1 MRSESE
7 RDWDARRY
15 LRFEDERTRPARDL
29 LAAVPLAQ
37 ASRVVDL
44 GCGPGNSTELLGAR
58 FPQAQLLGIDSSP
71 GMIAQARRRMRG
83 TAFEVAD
90 VSAWLPAPETNLVF
104 ANALFQWIP
113 NHLDALARI
122 AEALGAGSVLAIQV
136 PDNLDEPS
144 HRLMAEVGR
153 DPRFASHLAEAE
165 GTRSP
170 IPSLEEYYDR
180 LVGKAGRVEVWRTV
194 YQHALESPAAIVAW
208 FESTG
213 LRPYLGALPPAQR
226 AEFLAAYQ
234 ARIAEAY
241 PVRPDGKVLLRFPR
255 VFVVCVR

>member
-83 TAFEVAD
+83 TTFEVAD
-90 VSAWLPAPETNLVF
+90 VSDWLPAPDTNLVF

-113 NHLDALARI
+113 NHLDALVRI
-122 AEALGAGSVLAIQV
+122 KDALGAGSVLAIQV
-136 PDNLDEPS
+136 PDNFAEPT

-153 DPRFASHLAEAE
+153 DPRFAPQLAAAD
-165 GTRSP
+165 TARSP

-180 LVGKAGRVEVWRTV
+180 LSGKTGRVEVWRTM
-194 YQHALESPAAIVAW
+194 YQHALESPAAIVSLV
-208 FESTG
+208 ETTG
-213 LRPYLGALPPAQR
+213 LRPYLGPLDAEQR
-226 AEFLAAYQ
+226 AEFLAAYE